1 MNSKART
8 TKAGGALSLLR
19 KKEENKMDFETLKT
33 IENEAERT
41 AATYEIFN
49 EDARLNRSKAAKVEF
64 ITTCRAIESVL
75 VPGARILDI
84 GAGAG
89 EYSLHF
95 AKQGYVVTAVEL
107 SPANIAAFE
116 QKITPGNPINLLQG
130 NALDLSMFA
139 DVSFDVVLLMGPL
152 YHLSRAADRDRAIA
166 EAKRVCTPDGTIFF
180 AFISNDMVVLT
191 ELAYRPTFFSENT
204 YDHDSFKAEDF
215 PFVFFTLEQ
224 MRQMLTQNGIVIRR
238 EIAADGV
245 SELLEDTI
253 NALSDE
259 DYAQYVRYHLYCSE
273 KPEMLGRSSHLLFMG
288 R

>member
-1 MNSKART
+1 
-8 TKAGGALSLLR
+8 
-19 KKEENKMDFETLKT
+19 MDFETLKF
-33 IENEAERT
+33 IQNEAERT

-49 EDARLNRSKAAKVEF
+49 EDLRLNRSKAAKVEF
-64 ITTCRAIESVL
+64 ITTSRAIESAL
-75 VPGARILDI
+75 FPGARMLDI

-95 AKQGYVVTAVEL
+95 AKQGYAVTAVEL
-107 SPANIAAFE
+107 SPANIAAF
-116 QKITPGNPINLLQG
+116 QPKISPEHPIRLLQG

-139 DVSFDVVLLMGPL
+139 DASFDVVLLMGPL

-191 ELAYRPTFFSENT
+191 ELAYRPQFFSEET
-204 YDHDSFKAEDF
+204 YDHDSFKVEDF
-215 PFVFFTLEQ
+215 PFVFFTLDQ
-224 MRQMLTQNGIVIRR
+224 MREMLTRNGVAIQR

-245 SELLEDTI
+245 SELMEDTI
-253 NALSDE
+253 NALSEE

-273 KPEMLGRSSHLLFMG
+273 KPEMLGRSSHLLFVG

>member
-1 MNSKART
+1 
-8 TKAGGALSLLR
+8 
-19 KKEENKMDFETLKT
+19 MDFETLKT

-49 EDARLNRSKAAKVEF
+49 EDSRLNRSKAARVEF
-64 ITTCRAIESVL
+64 ITTSRAIDSVL

-89 EYSLHF
+89 EYSLYF
-95 AKQGYVVTAVEL
+95 AKQGYDVTAVEL

-116 QKITPGNPINLLQG
+116 QKIAPEHPVRLLQG

-139 DVSFDVVLLMGPL
+139 DESFDVVLLMGPL
-152 YHLSRAADRDRAIA
+152 YHLSREADRDRAIA
-166 EAKRVCTPDGTIFF
+166 QAKRVCKPGGKIFF

-191 ELAYRPTFFSENT
+191 ELAYRSQFFSEET
-204 YDHDSFKAEDF
+204 YDHASFKVEDF
-215 PFVFFTLEQ
+215 PFVFFTLDQ
-224 MRQMLTQNGIVIRR
+224 MRQMLAQNGVAIQR

-245 SELLEDTI
+245 SELMEDTI
-253 NALSDE
+253 NALGDE

-273 KPEMLGRSSHLLFMG
+273 KPEMLGRSSHLLFVG

>member
-1 MNSKART
+1 MNSKTRA
-8 TKAGGALSLLR
+8 TKAGGVLSLLR
-19 KKEENKMDFETLKT
+19 KKEESKMDFETLKT
-33 IENEAERT
+33 IENETERT

-49 EDARLNRSKAAKVEF
+49 EDSRLNRSKAAKVEF
-64 ITTCRAIESVL
+64 ITTSRAIESVL
-75 VPGARILDI
+75 FPGARILDI

-89 EYSLHF
+89 EYSLYF
-95 AKQGYVVTAVEL
+95 AKQGYDVTAVEL

-116 QKITPGNPINLLQG
+116 QKIASEHQIRLLQG

-139 DVSFDVVLLMGPL
+139 DECFDVVLLMGPL

-166 EAKRVCTPDGTIFF
+166 EAKRVCKPNGIIFF

-191 ELAYRPTFFSENT
+191 ELAYRPQFFSENT
-204 YDHDSFKAEDF
+204 YDHDSFKVEDF
-215 PFVFFTLEQ
+215 PFVFFTLDQ
-224 MRQMLTQNGIVIRR
+224 MRQMLAQNGIAIQR